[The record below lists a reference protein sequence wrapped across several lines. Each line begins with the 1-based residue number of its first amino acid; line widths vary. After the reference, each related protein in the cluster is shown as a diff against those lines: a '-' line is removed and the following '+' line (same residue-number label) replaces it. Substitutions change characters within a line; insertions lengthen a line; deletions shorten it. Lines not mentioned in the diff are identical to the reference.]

1 MTVVS
6 DAPATVKSAMRT
18 LDILEFLSAQGRPM
32 AAHELA
38 TALAIPISSLSYL
51 LATLLERGYLA
62 RSGRLY
68 APGPALARLQPGAAL
83 PSLAERV
90 APIVRSLR
98 KQLNE
103 TAGFFVGHADSV
115 EALVSEIGM
124 HALRY
129 TIDVGQRAPLHAF
142 SSGKALLATW
152 SDAELDRYLAETK
165 REAFTPNTIVGA
177 APLRAEIEEIRRTGI
192 ARTRE
197 EHTPGI
203 MGVGRAAIV
212 GGVALGAFSIA
223 MPLARFSPDVEKK
236 AIDLLVR
243 ATDLLSQGGE
253 GI

>member
-1 MTVVS
+1 MNLAS

-51 LATLLERGYLA
+51 LSTLQERGYLE

-83 PSLAERV
+83 PSLAQRV
-90 APIVRSLR
+90 APIVRSIR
-98 KQLNE
+98 TQLNE
-103 TAGFFVGHADSV
+103 TAGFFVARDDMI
-115 EALVSEIGM
+115 EAVVSEIGM

-142 SSGKALLATW
+142 SAGKAILATW
-152 SDAELDRYLAETK
+152 SDADLDAYLAESK
-165 REAFTPNTIVGA
+165 RAAFTPNTIVTA
-177 APLRAEIEEIRRTGI
+177 DALRAEIADIRRTGI

-203 MGVGRAAIV
+203 VGVGRAAIV
-212 GGVALGAFSIA
+212 DGATVGAFSIA
-223 MPLARFSPDVEKK
+223 MPLARFDADVEKK

-243 ATDLLSQGGE
+243 ATHLLSNAAG
-253 GI
+253 